1 MLDQVPWFCISN
13 KSTMDVFSLDMDT
26 TIFILL
32 TKKSQSI
39 GFLFFFLLSSI
50 NWGLRS
56 KTQAFVSTSMNRWL
70 WILNHY
76 FSRGKKQNLVIEYRS
91 NPKYGK
97 EGSTEWMIFA
107 PLFIFI
113 MWSHLSIQFPFF
125 EKIIIQQKCLKKK
138 TQIFLSFQI
147 QILKFSKH
155 LIFLLRAAPEA
166 YRGSQARGRTGAT
179 AANLHHSST
188 ATPTEWGQGSNLV
201 LMDTSRNSA
210 DILIIFK
217 FLAVFEKW
225 SSCSTAWRP
234 SWISLRVQDKS
245 LFSHLSQETDHILLA
260 QAFSAASGV
269 LETQSVSFSLTRLMF
284 S

>member
-1 MLDQVPWFCISN
+1 MSQSKALRWNLIFFSLKERLRIFPCSFLITTSQILNREGSISAEGLWSLVFPIYYWFVNNPETIARKKHFMLDQVPWFCISN

-97 EGSTEWMIFA
+97 EVSTEWMIFA
-107 PLFIFI
+107 PLFNFI

-188 ATPTEWGQGSNLV
+188 ATPTEWGQGSNL
-201 LMDTSRNSA
+201 
-210 DILIIFK
+210 
-217 FLAVFEKW
+217 
-225 SSCSTAWRP
+225 RP
-234 SWISLRVQDKS
+234 
-245 LFSHLSQETDHILLA
+245 H
-260 QAFSAASGV
+260 GY
-269 LETQSVSFSLTRLMF
+269 
-284 S
+284 